1 MKRSFAATRSSSVRK
16 NGPVCLEDGE
26 FSFSNSGV
34 GEEIGG
40 NSCAENSAWRS
51 VLLGVVHVG
60 TALEVSYAGCAL
72 ETQSGIRQVNILI
85 CTNRDECAGKALS
98 IVRHQP

>member
-1 MKRSFAATRSSSVRK
+1 MANSHSRIRELGKRLA
-16 NGPVCLEDGE
+16 
-26 FSFSNSGV
+26 
-34 GEEIGG
+34 EILVLRIRRG
-40 NSCAENSAWRS
+40 RS